1 MNLRNNSHIFNTLK
15 YGGRMI
21 LHGIII
27 SEMHDITKMP
37 NLQSWKTSKYLM
49 ILLYDMIN
57 RNKGSS
63 YSVIQTFIKTWSLYF
78 VLFIII
84 LIIIQI
90 LTPVFKIKGVAINNT
105 RVFSENFLCLGCRL
119 WLGFVFPIIHRVAL
133 IYVYWW
139 SNLLFSILA
148 SLLFIFIYENINF
161 QLLNILGSLNECSC
175 KLKGS

>member
-1 MNLRNNSHIFNTLK
+1 
-15 YGGRMI
+15 MI

-90 LTPVFKIKGVAINNT
+90 LTPVFKIKGIAINNP
-105 RVFSENFLCLGCRL
+105 RVFCKNFLCLGCRL
-119 WLGFVFPIIHRVAL
+119 WLSFVFPMIHRVAL